1 MIRRLH
7 RVAGQE
13 VEMEGKRF
21 IRTLRLQNLL
31 SFGSEGEEI
40 ELHPLNVLI
49 GPNASGKSN
58 TLAALSILRAV
69 PRDLAPPIVEG
80 GGVREWLWKGNTSQ
94 PIAEIEATVEYPAG
108 SMPLRYRISFTE
120 VQHRLELIDEAI
132 ENERKRYPSNPDVY
146 FFYRFQRGRPV
157 LNVRTIPPDLP
168 VLTVPTAEVVDQER
182 REQRSLRRED
192 LLPDQSVLSQ
202 RKDPDQYPEL
212 TYLGNQF
219 ATIQLYREWN
229 LGRYAVARV
238 PQQADLPGD
247 VLFENAR
254 NLGLVLN
261 NLRNRPT
268 VKRILLEKLRRFY
281 DEAEDIVT
289 EVQGGM
295 VQLFLHEKNLSE
307 PVPATRLSDGTLR
320 YLCLLTIL
328 CHPNP
333 PPLVCLEEPELGLH
347 PDILPTIAD
356 LLIEAS
362 QRTQLIVT
370 THSDVLVSAL
380 TEVPDV
386 VLVCERDAMGSHLR
400 RLESERLK
408 KWLEQYSLGELW
420 RMGEIG
426 GTRW

>member
-1 MIRRLH
+1 
-7 RVAGQE
+7 
-13 VEMEGKRF
+13 MESKQL
-21 IRTLRLQNLL
+21 IRTLRLRNFL
-31 SFGSEGEEI
+31 SFSHEGEEI
-40 ELHPLNVLI
+40 ALSPLNVLI

-69 PRDLAPPIVEG
+69 PQDLGMPIREG
-80 GGVREWLWKGNTSQ
+80 GGVREWLWKGNTGR
-94 PIAEIEATVEYPAG
+94 PIAEIEATVEYSTG
-108 SMPLRYRISFTE
+108 LMPLRYHLSFTE
-120 VQHRLELIDEAI
+120 VNSRLEVVDEAI
-132 ENERKRYPSNPDVY
+132 ENECKQNLSDPDVS

-157 LNVRTIPPDLP
+157 LNVRTM
-168 VLTVPTAEVVDQER
+168 PTADVIDQGQR
-182 REQRSLRRED
+182 SRRSLRRED

-212 TYLGNQF
+212 TYVGNNF
-219 ATIQLYREWN
+219 AAIQLYREWN
-229 LGRYAVARV
+229 LGRYAVSRV
-238 PQQADLPGD
+238 PQPADLPGD

-261 NLRNRPT
+261 NLLNRPT
-268 VKRILLEKLRRFY
+268 VKRLLLEKLQKFY
-281 DEAEDIVT
+281 AEVDDLVT
-289 EVQGGM
+289 GVQGGM
-295 VQLFLHEKNLSE
+295 VQLFVHEKNLSD
-307 PVPATRLSDGTLR
+307 PIPATRISDGTLR

-328 CHPNP
+328 CHPDP

-347 PDILPTIAD
+347 PDILPIIAE
-356 LLIEAS
+356 LLVEAS

-380 TEVPDV
+380 TDVPEA

-400 RLESERLK
+400 RLESARLK
-408 KWLEQYSLGELW
+408 QWLEQYSLGELW

>member
-1 MIRRLH
+1 
-7 RVAGQE
+7 
-13 VEMEGKRF
+13 MEGKQF
-21 IRTLRLQNLL
+21 IRALRLRNFL
-31 SFGSEGEEI
+31 SFSPEGEEI
-40 ELHPLNVLI
+40 TLAPLNVLI

-69 PRDLAPPIVEG
+69 PQDLGTPIVEG
-80 GGVREWLWKGNTSQ
+80 GGVKEWLWKGNTGQ
-94 PIAEIEATVEYPAG
+94 TIAEIEATVEYPAG
-108 SMPLRYRISFTE
+108 SMPLRYRLSFTE
-120 VQHRLELIDEAI
+120 VHSRLEVVDEAI
-132 ENERKRYPSNPDVY
+132 ENERKQHPSDPDVA

-157 LNVRTIPPDLP
+157 LNVRTM
-168 VLTVPTAEVVDQER
+168 PTAEAIDQGQR
-182 REQRSLRRED
+182 SQRSLRRED

-212 TYLGNQF
+212 TYLGNKF
-219 ATIQLYREWN
+219 AAIQLYREWN

-238 PQQADLPGD
+238 PQPADLPGD
-247 VLFENAR
+247 ILFENAR

-261 NLRNRPT
+261 NLLNRPT
-268 VKRILLEKLRRFY
+268 VKRLLLEKLQRFY
-281 DEAEDIVT
+281 AEVDDLVT
-289 EVQGGM
+289 GVQGGM
-295 VQLFLHEKNLSE
+295 VQLFLHEKNLSD
-307 PVPATRLSDGTLR
+307 PIPATRISDGTLR

-328 CHPNP
+328 CHPKP

-347 PDILPTIAD
+347 PDILPTIAE

-380 TEVPDV
+380 TDFPDV

-400 RLESERLK
+400 RLESARLK
-408 KWLEQYSLGELW
+408 QWLEQYSLGELW

>member
-1 MIRRLH
+1 
-7 RVAGQE
+7 
-13 VEMEGKRF
+13 MEGKQF
-21 IRTLRLQNLL
+21 IRTLRLRNFL
-31 SFGSEGEEI
+31 SFSHEGEEI
-40 ELHPLNVLI
+40 ALAPLNVLI

-58 TLAALSILRAV
+58 TLAALSILRAI
-69 PRDLAPPIVEG
+69 PQDLVTPIVEG
-80 GGVREWLWKGNTSQ
+80 GGVREWLWKGNTGR
-94 PIAEIEATVEYPAG
+94 PVAEIEATVEYPAG
-108 SMPLRYRISFTE
+108 PMPLRYRLNFTE
-120 VQHRLELIDEAI
+120 VHSRPEVVDEAI
-132 ENERKRYPSNPDVY
+132 ENERKQHLSDPDVY

-157 LNVRTIPPDLP
+157 LNIRNM
-168 VLTVPTAEVVDQER
+168 PTAEVIDQGR
-182 REQRSLRRED
+182 RSQRSLRRED

-219 ATIQLYREWN
+219 AAIQLYREWN
-229 LGRYAVARV
+229 VGRYVVARV
-238 PQQADLPGD
+238 PQPADLPGD

-268 VKRILLEKLRRFY
+268 VKRLLLEKLQRFY
-281 DEAEDIVT
+281 AEVDDLVIG
-289 EVQGGM
+289 VQGGM
-295 VQLFLHEKNLSE
+295 VQLFLHEKNLSD
-307 PVPATRLSDGTLR
+307 PIPATRISDGTLR

-328 CHPNP
+328 CYPDP

-347 PDILPTIAD
+347 PDILPTIAE

-380 TEVPDV
+380 TDFPEV

-400 RLESERLK
+400 RLESARLK
-408 KWLEQYSLGELW
+408 QWLEQYSLGELW

>member
-1 MIRRLH
+1 
-7 RVAGQE
+7 
-13 VEMEGKRF
+13 MEGKRF
-21 IRTLRLQNLL
+21 IRTLRLQNFL

-40 ELHPLNVLI
+40 ELQPLNVLI

-58 TLAALSILRAV
+58 TLAALSILRAI
-69 PRDLAPPIVEG
+69 PRDLVTPIVEG
-80 GGVREWLWKGNTSQ
+80 GGVREWLWKGQTSR
-94 PIAEIEATVEYPAG
+94 PIAEIEATVEYPRG
-108 SMPLRYRISFTE
+108 PMPLRYRLNFTE
-120 VQHRLELIDEAI
+120 IHSRLELVDEAI
-132 ENERKRYPSNPDVY
+132 ENERKRNPSNPDVY

-157 LNVRTIPPDLP
+157 LNVRTMPTGLP
-168 VLTVPTAEVVDQER
+168 VLTGLTAEVKDQDWR
-182 REQRSLRRED
+182 SQRSLQRED

-202 RKDPDQYPEL
+202 RKEPDQYPEL

-219 ATIQLYREWN
+219 AAIQLYQESN
-229 LGRYAVARV
+229 MGRYVVSRV
-238 PQQADLPGD
+238 PQLADLPGD

-261 NLRNRPT
+261 NLLNIAA
-268 VKRILLEKLRRFY
+268 VKRILLEKLRKFY
-281 DEAEDIVT
+281 SEADDIGT
-289 EVQGGM
+289 KIQGGM
-295 VQLFLHEKNLSE
+295 VQLLLHEKNLSE
-307 PVPATRLSDGTLR
+307 PIPAMRLSDGTLR

-347 PDILPTIAD
+347 PDILPTIAE

-380 TEVPDV
+380 TDVPDA

-408 KWLEQYSLGELW
+408 KWLERYSLGELW

>member
-1 MIRRLH
+1 
-7 RVAGQE
+7 
-13 VEMEGKRF
+13 MEGKQF
-21 IRTLRLQNLL
+21 IRTLRLRNFL
-31 SFGSEGEEI
+31 SFSKEGEEI
-40 ELHPLNVLI
+40 ALSPLNVLI

-69 PRDLAPPIVEG
+69 PQDLGTPIVEG
-80 GGVREWLWKGNTSQ
+80 GGVREWLWKGNTGQ
-94 PIAEIEATVEYPAG
+94 TIAEIEATVEYPAG
-108 SMPLRYRISFTE
+108 SMPLRYRLSFTE
-120 VQHRLELIDEAI
+120 VHSRLEVVDEAI
-132 ENERKRYPSNPDVY
+132 ENERKQHPSDPDVA

-157 LNVRTIPPDLP
+157 LNVRTM
-168 VLTVPTAEVVDQER
+168 PTAEAIDQGQR
-182 REQRSLRRED
+182 SQRSLRRED

-212 TYLGNQF
+212 TYLGNKF
-219 ATIQLYREWN
+219 AAIQLYREWN

-238 PQQADLPGD
+238 PQPADLPGD

-261 NLRNRPT
+261 NLLNRPT
-268 VKRILLEKLRRFY
+268 VKRLLLEKLQRFY
-281 DEAEDIVT
+281 AEVDDLVT
-289 EVQGGM
+289 GVQGGM
-295 VQLFLHEKNLSE
+295 VQLFLHEKNLSD
-307 PVPATRLSDGTLR
+307 PIPATRISDGTLR

-328 CHPNP
+328 CHPKP

-347 PDILPTIAD
+347 PDILPTIAE

-380 TEVPDV
+380 TDFPDV
-386 VLVCERDAMGSHLR
+386 VLVCERDALGSHLR
-400 RLESERLK
+400 RLESARLK
-408 KWLEQYSLGELW
+408 QWLEQYSLGELW

>member
-1 MIRRLH
+1 
-7 RVAGQE
+7 
-13 VEMEGKRF
+13 MEGKQF
-21 IRTLRLQNLL
+21 IRALRLRNFL
-31 SFGSEGEEI
+31 SFSPEGEEI
-40 ELHPLNVLI
+40 TLAPLNVLI

-69 PRDLAPPIVEG
+69 PQDLVTPIVEG
-80 GGVREWLWKGNTSQ
+80 GGVKEWLWKGNTGQ
-94 PIAEIEATVEYPAG
+94 TIAEIEATVEYPAG
-108 SMPLRYRISFTE
+108 SMPLRYRLSFTE
-120 VQHRLELIDEAI
+120 VHSRLEVVDEAI
-132 ENERKRYPSNPDVY
+132 ENERKQHPSDPDVA

-157 LNVRTIPPDLP
+157 LNVRTM
-168 VLTVPTAEVVDQER
+168 PTAEAIDQGQR
-182 REQRSLRRED
+182 SQRSLRRED

-212 TYLGNQF
+212 TYLGNKF
-219 ATIQLYREWN
+219 AAIQLYREWN

-238 PQQADLPGD
+238 PQPADLPGD
-247 VLFENAR
+247 ILFENAR

-261 NLRNRPT
+261 NLLNRPT
-268 VKRILLEKLRRFY
+268 VKRLLLEKLQRFY
-281 DEAEDIVT
+281 AEVDDLVT
-289 EVQGGM
+289 GVQGGM
-295 VQLFLHEKNLSE
+295 VQLFLHEKNLSD
-307 PVPATRLSDGTLR
+307 PIPATRISDGTLR

-328 CHPNP
+328 CHPKP

-347 PDILPTIAD
+347 PDILPTIAE

-380 TEVPDV
+380 TDFPDV
-386 VLVCERDAMGSHLR
+386 VLVCERDALGSHLR
-400 RLESERLK
+400 RLESARLK
-408 KWLEQYSLGELW
+408 QWLEQYSLGELW